1 MGCCAC
7 LGFTRN
13 ALRAKHCIST
23 RSGPGS
29 RAHLFGRNKG
39 AKSLIPGSLC
49 DTNTHSNPS
58 SSTRY
63 VELNVFVAKKEAA
76 ENVDNNDSAHA
87 NVSSGHGIIDDSV
100 EAATGADPN
109 HTTIPHNPVA
119 PGSSRANRGF
129 AHFNRRA
136 HAGAGATDEVDGGGR
151 MTKVIGCMRAWCCEP
166 RCCAVATAVF
176 CVLFIAL
183 TIAFWPLLPNYNV
196 CATEFQ
202 WSSIIEGLQMRG
214 GLEGDEKLLIS
225 IHNLDR
231 FGLEVTHVRAAV
243 RHRGAKI
250 GTFEYDG
257 AYGLAAGSITDVM
270 ALVKFTPS
278 VYEALMLLYDFER
291 SSLNFSIAANITG
304 NIMLGR
310 IPLYR
315 LNSTISEHTVE
326 VFAPAAN
333 DRRLC
338 KCQES
343 RKLL

>member
-7 LGFTRN
+7 LGFTCN
-13 ALRAKHCIST
+13 ALRVGHCSST
-23 RSGPGS
+23 RSGPSS
-29 RAHLFGRNKG
+29 RAHLFCKAKG
-39 AKSLIPGSLC
+39 GKSPIPGTLG
-49 DTNTHSNPS
+49 DNYAPDIPLP
-58 SSTRY
+58 STRY
-63 VELNVFVAKKEAA
+63 IELSVAVEKKAAA

-87 NVSSGHGIIDDSV
+87 DVSSDQGTVGDCV
-100 EAATGADPN
+100 EAATGADPS

-119 PGSSRANRGF
+119 PGSSRATHDF
-129 AHFNRRA
+129 AD
-136 HAGAGATDEVDGGGR
+136 AGAMFEVGGGGG
-151 MTKVIGCMRAWCCEP
+151 MSKVVGCMRAWCCES
-166 RCCAVATAVF
+166 RCCAVTTAVF
-176 CVLFIAL
+176 CVLFVAL
-183 TIAFWPLLPNYNV
+183 TIAFWPQLPNYNV